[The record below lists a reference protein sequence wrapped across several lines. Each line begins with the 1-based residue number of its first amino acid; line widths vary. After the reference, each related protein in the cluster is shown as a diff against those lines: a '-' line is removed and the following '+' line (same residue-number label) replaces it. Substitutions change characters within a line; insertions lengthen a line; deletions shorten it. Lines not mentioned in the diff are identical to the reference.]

1 MSFDFFATLKT
12 VSERSEYSLFYRGQT
27 PKDMNLASKQF
38 YRSTE
43 DVKQVENLLVPSS
56 FSLLLQVFVSLSN
69 IAHF

>member
-1 MSFDFFATLKT
+1 MLNETFSVIFKHRGT
-12 VSERSEYSLFYRGQT
+12 VGKES
-27 PKDMNLASKQF
+27 DMNLASKQL